1 MTSLNRDLSTSPT
14 ALLSLRA
21 MNLSSSAS
29 TSPSATRGEGGSGGV
44 GVEREMSPGR
54 SSGGG
59 GTPNV
64 VTTSSFIKVERPL
77 SPLDASGVIG
87 PGVVGGVGGGVTIS
101 SSSGVVSSLDGDGSA
116 IVTLG
121 VGGPVLSATSATVAA
136 AWGDNS
142 SGTSSRLSASE
153 MEDYTLIGDFHSIS
167 GDPSSNLQDDF
178 QQQYDSSSPGGYSS
192 PAESLE
198 MKPSTDADDC
208 FLQMLDPGTLN
219 LSAENQLRDETRMLD
234 TGISRFEEDSDNFLR
249 EGDRRMCLVCGD
261 VASGFHY
268 GVASCEACKAF
279 FKRTIQGNIDYSC
292 PAHGECEITKRRR
305 KACQACRFQKCL
317 RMGMLK
323 EGVRV
328 DRVRGGRQKYKRRAS
343 DSPSPRPH
351 FLGINSGTSSGSS
364 SRPSSTSSTPTLS
377 ITCPSRHINSKPSSP
392 SSTSTELV
400 VFSSRDE
407 SALILMALRG
417 AEPDKVLALPDP
429 SFTQAAD
436 ADEMKLKLI
445 AILCDLSDR
454 ELVGTIGWA
463 KQVPGF
469 AHLSL
474 SDQMNLLHGCWLEI
488 LLLAVAQ
495 RSAIG
500 GRTSLNDQIKLIFA
514 DDFHLSEEDSESIFQ
529 SVPDLDR
536 LLRDLVHRF
545 RDLAV
550 SRDEFLLL
558 KAVVLFNCLPKLSDS
573 AKVVDTRD
581 VMFGHLAE
589 YLKTGNTP
597 VAATKR
603 VGSLTLILPQLR
615 QVAMLLRWFW
625 IEVRNDGSVPMH
637 KLFLEMLE
645 INPNASNSH
654 AANPTNGKIV

>member
-1 MTSLNRDLSTSPT
+1 
-14 ALLSLRA
+14 
-21 MNLSSSAS
+21 
-29 TSPSATRGEGGSGGV
+29 
-44 GVEREMSPGR
+44 
-54 SSGGG
+54 
-59 GTPNV
+59 
-64 VTTSSFIKVERPL
+64 
-77 SPLDASGVIG
+77 
-87 PGVVGGVGGGVTIS
+87 
-101 SSSGVVSSLDGDGSA
+101 
-116 IVTLG
+116 
-121 VGGPVLSATSATVAA
+121 
-136 AWGDNS
+136 
-142 SGTSSRLSASE
+142 
-153 MEDYTLIGDFHSIS
+153 
-167 GDPSSNLQDDF
+167 
-178 QQQYDSSSPGGYSS
+178 
-192 PAESLE
+192 
-198 MKPSTDADDC
+198 
-208 FLQMLDPGTLN
+208 
-219 LSAENQLRDETRMLD
+219 
-234 TGISRFEEDSDNFLR
+234 
-249 EGDRRMCLVCGD
+249 
-261 VASGFHY
+261 
-268 GVASCEACKAF
+268 
-279 FKRTIQGNIDYSC
+279 
-292 PAHGECEITKRRR
+292 
-305 KACQACRFQKCL
+305 
-317 RMGMLK
+317 
-323 EGVRV
+323 
-328 DRVRGGRQKYKRRAS
+328 
-343 DSPSPRPH
+343 
-351 FLGINSGTSSGSS
+351 
-364 SRPSSTSSTPTLS
+364 
-377 ITCPSRHINSKPSSP
+377 
-392 SSTSTELV
+392 
-400 VFSSRDE
+400 
-407 SALILMALRG
+407 MALRA

-536 LLRDLVHRF
+536 LLRDLVYRF
-545 RDLAV
+545 RDLSV

-573 AKVVDTRD
+573 AKVVDLRD
-581 VMFGHLAE
+581 VMFGHLSE

-597 VAATKR
+597 VSATKR

-645 INPNASNSH
+645 INPNLANNH
-654 AANPTNGKIV
+654 AANPSNGKNV